1 VGDQGGDVAP
11 QIVIGVRISTKA
23 GGAHHLDDMGTP
35 KESHGGRGRLK
46 KTEWL
51 AGQRGAQTDKTA
63 DNINGRLH
71 GTEESRLPKVF
82 ANDKVVGVLLKTK
95 ANVEDVDSRQLREE
109 AGVGNVKTVGGV
121 KGEILQDEG

>member
-1 VGDQGGDVAP
+1 VY
-11 QIVIGVRISTKA
+11 
-23 GGAHHLDDMGTP
+23 
-35 KESHGGRGRLK
+35 
-46 KTEWL
+46 
-51 AGQRGAQTDKTA
+51 KTA

-121 KGEILQDEG
+121 KGEILLDEGYGRGAPGAGGGGVGGGGKECTPRKGWLSILANARPGEET